1 MSSVRINS
9 HWGNLIIG
17 SYINKNIDPLM
28 PILQQEFPNWN
39 SKRIKSYMDLV
50 SLENSKISGV
60 LAAKNEFGYYVGCLI
75 YTFQQIN
82 SENFDLPQHYN
93 QNETCKVFI
102 VENINS
108 CIPILQKQIFLALVD
123 EVIKIAEDNNSKEA
137 YNIFIVE
144 NINSCIPMLQ
154 KQIFLALI
162 DEAFTIASANNCD
175 YIELPTLNT
184 QSYLLVKEKY
194 SNKIVEPRTFRTYIK
209 I

>member
-1 MSSVRINS
+1 MCSVKVNN

-17 SYINKNIDPLM
+17 SYQNNNIDPLM

-39 SKRIKSYMDLV
+39 SKRIKSYMELV
-50 SLENSKISGV
+50 NHENPEISGV

-75 YTFQQIN
+75 YTYQQIDRERFKC
-82 SENFDLPQHYN
+82 S
-93 QNETCKVFI
+93 
-102 VENINS
+102 S
-108 CIPILQKQIFLALVD
+108 
-123 EVIKIAEDNNSKEA
+123 DNNSKEA

-184 QSYLLVKEKY
+184 QNYDLVKKKY
-194 SNKIVEPRTFRTYIK
+194 NNKAQDSKTFRTYIK